1 MPGPF
6 CCVLWRPRVVS
17 RRLTGA
23 LPDAGRRAHSS
34 AVEHLPYKEVVAGS
48 IPAAPTLTESGVS
61 DGAAAWTCRK
71 KASRSRPG
79 GQGDFPGG
87 IDAGS
92 FPTTDPPTRMS
103 GQPLSGRLLASPAD
117 RHAGTLAGTHG
128 PWSRCTST
136 ALGKQ
141 DAEGGPRG
149 VRGDSR
155 RAAASVARAVG
166 GLHGCVRGE
175 PVGGGAPSR
184 EIEPMVRS
192 AVSTSNVPPLP
203 DPRQGSARGKRLG
216 SRDSGSGR
224 SRGVP
229 TGPVRGRHLRDHPTT
244 VRAMAVSVR

>member
-23 LPDAGRRAHSS
+23 LPNAGRRAHSS

-79 GQGDFPGG
+79 DRGTFR
-87 IDAGS
+87 AGS
-92 FPTTDPPTRMS
+92 TPVRSPPRPRRH
-103 GQPLSGRLLASPAD
+103 GCLDNPLSARLLASPAD
-117 RHAGTLAGTHG
+117 RHAGTLAGTHL
-128 PWSRCTST
+128 PSSRCTST